1 MTHLYP
7 KSNKGTLFSFNFPR
21 RAKHQL
27 SSERGHFKIQP
38 TDTGLPHGALPGR
51 VSAMACDKK
60 TYNPGQKSLGQYCNI
75 HIFSVISWCPLKTV
89 HPFQNFLA
97 VLPPPTLYKVETR
110 KKLWIH
116 ASKIV
121 CGVRGGLRLVWIEKR
136 PRKCKSVPRLLSVI
150 VDKRY
155 RAFSHDVTKVIL
167 VFQNNETAAMLVSQ
181 TMKWLPWFGIPNK
194 SCGS

>member
-1 MTHLYP
+1 MTQLYP

-60 TYNPGQKSLGQYCNI
+60 TYNPGQTSLGQYCNI
-75 HIFSVISWCPLKTV
+75 HIFSVISWFPLKTV

-97 VLPPPTLYKVETR
+97 VLPPPNLYKVETR

-121 CGVRGGLRLVWIEKR
+121 LGWGEGLGLCELKKG
-136 PRKCKSVPRLLSVI
+136 PGN
-150 VDKRY
+150 
-155 RAFSHDVTKVIL
+155 AKVSL
-167 VFQNNETAAMLVSQ
+167 DFCP
-181 TMKWLPWFGIPNK
+181 WL
-194 SCGS
+194 

>member
-1 MTHLYP
+1 MSHLYP

-75 HIFSVISWCPLKTV
+75 HIFSVVSRFPLQTV

-97 VLPPPTLYKVETR
+97 VLPPPPYTKL
-110 KKLWIH
+110 KLW
-116 ASKIV
+116 KTYGYTRPTLFV
-121 CGVRGGLRLVWIEKR
+121 GWREGLCELENA
-136 PRKCKSVPRLLSVI
+136 PEMQKCPKTFVPDCR
-150 VDKRY
+150 
-155 RAFSHDVTKVIL
+155 
-167 VFQNNETAAMLVSQ
+167 
-181 TMKWLPWFGIPNK
+181 
-194 SCGS
+194 

>member
-60 TYNPGQKSLGQYCNI
+60 NYNPGQTSLGQYCNI
-75 HIFSVISWCPLKTV
+75 HIFLSYLGSLLKQCIL
-89 HPFQNFLA
+89 FKIFSQFS
-97 VLPPPTLYKVETR
+97 LPPPYTKMKLGKNYGYTRPTLFV
-110 KKLWIH
+110 
-116 ASKIV
+116 
-121 CGVRGGLRLVWIEKR
+121 G
-136 PRKCKSVPRLLSVI
+136 
-150 VDKRY
+150 
-155 RAFSHDVTKVIL
+155 
-167 VFQNNETAAMLVSQ
+167 
-181 TMKWLPWFGIPNK
+181 
-194 SCGS
+194 

>member
-60 TYNPGQKSLGQYCNI
+60 TYNPGQTSLGQYCNI
-75 HIFSVISWCPLKTV
+75 HIFSVISWFPLKTV

-110 KKLWIH
+110 KNSGYTRPTLCVGWGEGLDLCELENAPEMQKCP
-116 ASKIV
+116 KTF
-121 CGVRGGLRLVWIEKR
+121 VRDCR
-136 PRKCKSVPRLLSVI
+136 
-150 VDKRY
+150 
-155 RAFSHDVTKVIL
+155 
-167 VFQNNETAAMLVSQ
+167 
-181 TMKWLPWFGIPNK
+181 
-194 SCGS
+194 